1 MKLEHLAIWV
11 EELEMMK
18 DFYCRY
24 FGMTAGEKYHNPS
37 KNFTSYF
44 LSFESG
50 ARIELM
56 HKPEVFAPE
65 YRNHSFGF
73 THIALSTGSKQM
85 VLSLTEKL
93 RNDGFEIF
101 GEPRT
106 TGDGYFES
114 IILDPEGNHIELTI

>member
-18 DFYCRY
+18 DFYCKY

-56 HKPEVFAPE
+56 HKPEVGTPE
-65 YRNHSFGF
+65 QRNHSFGY
-73 THIALSTGSKQM
+73 THIALSTGSKQK

>member
-1 MKLEHLAIWV
+1 MKIEHLAIWV
-11 EELEMMK
+11 EELEEMK
-18 DFYCRY
+18 VFYCQY
-24 FGMTAGEKYHNPS
+24 FDLTAGDKYHNPI

-56 HKPEVFAPE
+56 HKPGLVKTLE
-65 YRNHSFGF
+65 RNDIIGY
-73 THIALSTGSKQM
+73 THIAISTGSKAN
-85 VLSLTEKL
+85 VLEITERL
-93 RNDGFEIF
+93 RRDGFQII

-114 IILDPEGNHIELTI
+114 VILDPEGNHIELTI